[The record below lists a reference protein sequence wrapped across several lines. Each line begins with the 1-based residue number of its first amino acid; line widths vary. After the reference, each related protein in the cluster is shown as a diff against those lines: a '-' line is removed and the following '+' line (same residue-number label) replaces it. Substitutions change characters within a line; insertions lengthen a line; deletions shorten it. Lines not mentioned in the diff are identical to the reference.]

1 MGITVHI
8 AVDATAIRKNRKNVR
23 ENVGGYMT
31 REEAI
36 EILEEVKV
44 MDDSMYAY
52 DDSYMTALDMAISA
66 LKENVRLRD
75 ALKQRPRESR
85 AKVPCICGSRKRE
98 TWLSDAG
105 WQFKCMKCGRRS
117 PWGKTEKEAIQN
129 WNKMIE
135 GMRVKQDGN

>member
-1 MGITVHI
+1 MADREKVITELQI
-8 AVDATAIRKNRKNVR
+8 LRTWCAVNPEYNK
-23 ENVGGYMT
+23 GLC
-31 REEAI
+31 I
-36 EILEEVKV
+36 EDCRSAVEWL
-44 MDDSMYAY
+44 DN
-52 DDSYMTALDMAISA
+52 ALA
-66 LKENVRLRD
+66 L
-75 ALKQRPRESR
+75 LKAQEPKIESR

-98 TWLSDAG
+98 TWLGDAG